1 MFGFNVISAGVQV
14 SVRLVVVREFSQ
26 DGVETRLCVSLAVVV
41 VVNVLS
47 AQVRAAITK
56 FSISN
61 YDNMPLLPD
70 NIELL
75 RNNGMLSFLGES

>member
-1 MFGFNVISAGVQV
+1 MFGFSVTSAGDLV
-14 SVRLVVVREFSQ
+14 SVRLVEVREFSQ

-47 AQVRAAITK
+47 AQVREAITK

-75 RNNGMLSFLGES
+75 RNNGMLSF